1 MSFIMT
7 SISPPSA
14 SFRYPY
20 PSNPWFTRGY
30 AIGGGGGE
38 GFVIQEFDRSGK
50 VVKKLGVHYDSWCL
64 KALRVTYN
72 DDTVS
77 ETVGGARDSY
87 KEIILAPGERVT
99 SASLWGNGIGTRTGR
114 IRFETDKGQAFDAGK
129 DTSGQTEYPMDVGSG
144 ILAGF
149 AGSAGHDI
157 DCLSFIF
164 LRLVDSVEL
173 TNVRYEQPSSDTIH
187 PTSLAHE
194 TKFSNLQGKE
204 PLSWTFA
211 NKVERTEVT
220 SFTSETTMTFGMD
233 VKVTAGISEI
243 ASVEAGFH
251 WEVGVSQS
259 TTASSSVT
267 VALEWGI
274 SGVLQPGK
282 EVICQAT
289 AQYGNA
295 DIKYSATVTLKF
307 NNGAVKKYDER
318 GVLHNTRWAFTT
330 ATHRGLYMTE
340 GEEGKMLEGKLRK
353 GKSQQL
359 NGNEDV
365 MWVKGYPDG
374 AEVEG
379 QTSVA

>member
-1 MSFIMT
+1 MSLIMP
-7 SISPPSA
+7 SISPTSA
-14 SFRYPY
+14 GFTYPY
-20 PSNPWFTRGY
+20 PGSPYFTEPH

-50 VVKKLGVHYDSWCL
+50 VVKKLGVHYNSSCL
-64 KALRVTYN
+64 KGLRVTYN
-72 DDTVS
+72 DGTVS
-77 ETVGGARDSY
+77 ETVGSAYDSY
-87 KEIILAPGERVT
+87 KEIVLAPGERVT

-114 IRFETDKGQAFDAGK
+114 IRFETDKGQSFDAGK

-144 ILAGF
+144 ILVGF
-149 AGSAGHDI
+149 AGSAGHEI
-157 DCLSFIF
+157 DCLAFIF
-164 LRLVDSVEL
+164 LRLIDSVEL
-173 TNVRYEQPSSDTIH
+173 TNVRYEQPPSDTIH
-187 PTSLAHE
+187 QTSLTNE
-194 TKFSNLQGKE
+194 TKYSNLQGKE
-204 PLSWTFA
+204 PTSWTFA

-220 SFTSETTMTFGMD
+220 SFTSEATLTFGMD
-233 VKVTAGISEI
+233 VKVTAGIPEI
-243 ASVEAGFH
+243 AAVEAGVH

-267 VALEWGI
+267 VTLEWGL
-274 SGVLQPGK
+274 SGVLQPGQ

-307 NNGAVKKYDER
+307 NNGTVKTYDEH

-330 ATHRGLYMTE
+330 ATHRGVNMTE
-340 GEEGKMLEGKLRK
+340 GEEGKMLKGKLPK
-353 GKSQQL
+353 GKLHQM
-359 NGNEDV
+359 NGHEDV